1 MILGWE
7 AVRCVA
13 LGYDFPQINI
23 HSKERKNEAGGKKE
37 RPQVTKANL
46 PNSSGTGGK
55 LGTSAQSAWDWL
67 APAQVC
73 YRFSAHSNPKWWNPN
88 HLNIVHVVNM

>member
-13 LGYDFPQINI
+13 LGYDFPRINI

-37 RPQVTKANL
+37 RPQVTKE
-46 PNSSGTGGK
+46 
-55 LGTSAQSAWDWL
+55 TSQTPAVLKGNISCKNAQSACNWV
-67 APAQVC
+67 APAQVW
-73 YRFSAHSNPKWWNPN
+73 YWFLVHSDQKW
-88 HLNIVHVVNM
+88 

>member
-13 LGYDFPQINI
+13 LGYDFPRINI

-37 RPQVTKANL
+37 KPRVTKESSQTPVMLKGNISCTSL
-46 PNSSGTGGK
+46 PGTGLHQHRFGIGFWLVPTK
-55 LGTSAQSAWDWL
+55 NGEIQTASAL
-67 APAQVC
+67 
-73 YRFSAHSNPKWWNPN
+73 FT
-88 HLNIVHVVNM
+88 

>member
-46 PNSSGTGGK
+46 PNSSGAEGKCQLPECSVWLGLARTSTG
-55 LGTSAQSAWDWL
+55 LVLVS
-67 APAQVC
+67 V
-73 YRFSAHSNPKWWNPN
+73 HSNQKW
-88 HLNIVHVVNM
+88 

>member
-23 HSKERKNEAGGKKE
+23 HSRERKNEAGGKKE
-37 RPQVTKANL
+37 RPRVTKANL
-46 PNSSGTGGK
+46 PTFSDAEGK
-55 LGTSAQSAWDWL
+55 PSLL
-67 APAQVC
+67 KC
-73 YRFSAHSNPKWWNPN
+73 
-88 HLNIVHVVNM
+88 